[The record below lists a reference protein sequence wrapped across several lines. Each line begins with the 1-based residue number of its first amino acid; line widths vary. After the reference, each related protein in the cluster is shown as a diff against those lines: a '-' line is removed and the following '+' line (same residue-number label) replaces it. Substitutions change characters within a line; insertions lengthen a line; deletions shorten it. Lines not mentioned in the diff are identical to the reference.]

1 MEVFSMYFFYIR
13 LASFHLKRST
23 RQSLSYICLSGKTP
37 TKVKTVQNE
46 LDAGSPRGEKNP
58 DPFNRKA
65 GNSLLDSISSVD

>member
-13 LASFHLKRST
+13 FHLKRSI

-37 TKVKTVQNE
+37 TKVKNVQNE

-58 DPFNRKA
+58 EPFNRKA

>member
-13 LASFHLKRST
+13 FHLKRSI

-58 DPFNRKA
+58 EPFNRKA